1 MNSNVRRVLLTAC
14 FLAAVFLVAACG
26 SSSTPEVTPTAVGQ
40 PAGTQVHAAATSA
53 AAGVVP
59 GATSATEA
67 PAPPPAAGEA
77 PTVTGTDFGTDT
89 AGAAVSNRG
98 TPTAT
103 PGLAL
108 AAPSEL
114 LDSYRI
120 AASYIITS
128 LLPDGQRRVESTQ
141 LQGAWRRTD
150 GRQGFDAAFTLANV
164 SGSRRQELNF
174 VAMGDA
180 AAIQSDG
187 AWSTIAR
194 DATLHYGDPDQ
205 LLSMPFITHV
215 NRGEDLGQ
223 ETTAGVTVTHY
234 RLTDPAVFAAAV
246 GGSLPLA
253 DGTVE
258 NVQLEGWVADAGY
271 VVKYLLQARLEN
283 AQILD
288 DTGNLVRVQQEVSA
302 SYILSD
308 LDGAVKIEWPAD
320 AQPPN
325 TVTVPGF
332 VPNTFPLPEGA
343 KVFPRLGMLE
353 LRTAEAEGDVAAF
366 YRVRLGELGWSFDGE
381 QGFYSAEKDGQRIT
395 LTILPDEV
403 TRETVVRVFAA
414 AD

>member
-1 MNSNVRRVLLTAC
+1 MAGVQAQPPDT
-14 FLAAVFLVAACG
+14 LA
-26 SSSTPEVTPTAVGQ
+26 
-40 PAGTQVHAAATSA
+40 PAGAATAATSSRTEPPTASA
-53 AAGVVP
+53 A
-59 GATSATEA
+59 EA
-67 PAPPPAAGEA
+67 PTPPAAG
-77 PTVTGTDFGTDT
+77 
-89 AGAAVSNRG
+89 GAAGGDIAAAPLADTS

-128 LLPDGQRRVESTQ
+128 LLPNGQRRVDSTQ

-150 GRQGFDAAFTLANV
+150 GPQGYDAAFALANV

-205 LLSMPFITHV
+205 LLSLPFISHV

-223 ETTAGVTVTHY
+223 ETVAGVSVTHY
-234 RLTDPAVFAAAV
+234 RLTDPAVFAAAA

-253 DGTVE
+253 DGVVE

-271 VVKYLLQARLEN
+271 VVKYLLQAGLKD

-288 DTGNLVRVQQEVSA
+288 DAGNPVRVQQEVSA
-302 SYILSD
+302 SYVLSD

-332 VPNTFPLPEGA
+332 VPNTFPLPDGA
-343 KVFPRLGMLE
+343 KVIPRLGMLE
-353 LRTAEAEGDVAAF
+353 LRTAETESDVAAF
-366 YRVRLGELGWSFDGE
+366 YRARLSELGWSFDGD
-381 QGFYSAEKDGQRIT
+381 QGFYSAEKEGQRIT
-395 LTILPDEV
+395 LTILPDDV

-414 AD
+414 GE

>member
-1 MNSNVRRVLLTAC
+1 MRAAAC
-14 FLAAVFLVAACG
+14 LLAAVVTLAACG
-26 SSSTPEVTPTAVGQ
+26 GSSTPEATSVAAEQLAGAQVLPADTLAPPGTATVDTSADINSV
-40 PAGTQVHAAATSA
+40 PTSA
-53 AAGVVP
+53 A
-59 GATSATEA
+59 EA
-67 PAPPPAAGEA
+67 PAPPAAGGDGGGDTA
-77 PTVTGTDFGTDT
+77 AAAVTDT
-89 AGAAVSNRG
+89 R

-128 LLPDGQRRVESTQ
+128 LLPDGQRRVDSTQ

-150 GRQGFDAAFTLANV
+150 GPQGYDAAFALANV

-205 LLSMPFITHV
+205 LLSLPFISHV

-223 ETTAGVTVTHY
+223 EPLAGVTVTHY
-234 RLTDPAVFAAAV
+234 RLTDPVVFAAAV

-253 DGTVE
+253 DGAVE

-271 VVKYLLQARLEN
+271 VVKYLLQAELKD

-288 DTGNLVRVQQEVSA
+288 DAGNPVRVQQEVTA
-302 SYILSD
+302 SYVLSD
-308 LDGAVKIEWPAD
+308 LDGMVTIEWPAD

-332 VPNTFPLPEGA
+332 VPNTFPLPDGA
-343 KVFPRLGMLE
+343 KVSPRLGMLE
-353 LRTAEAEGDVAAF
+353 LRTADAEGNVAAF
-366 YRVRLGELGWSFDGE
+366 YRARLSELGWSFEGE
-381 QGFYSAEKDGQRIT
+381 QGFYSAEKEGQRIT

-414 AD
+414 Q

>member
-1 MNSNVRRVLLTAC
+1 M
-14 FLAAVFLVAACG
+14 AACG
-26 SSSTPEVTPTAVGQ
+26 GAATPQ
-40 PAGTQVHAAATSA
+40 ATSA
-53 AAGVVP
+53 AVEQLAGAQAQPADTLAPAGTVTVD
-59 GATSATEA
+59 TSADTSSTVTAAAEA
-67 PAPPPAAGEA
+67 PAPSTAEGDS
-77 PTVTGTDFGTDT
+77 GGDT
-89 AGAAVSNRG
+89 AAAAAAAADTR

-128 LLPDGQRRVESTQ
+128 LLPDGQRRVDSTQ

-150 GRQGFDAAFTLANV
+150 GAQGYDAAFVLTNV

-205 LLSMPFITHV
+205 LLSLPFISHV

-223 ETTAGVTVTHY
+223 EPLAGVTVTHY
-234 RLTDPAVFAAAV
+234 RLTDPAVFAAAA

-253 DGTVE
+253 DGAVE
-258 NVQLEGWVADAGY
+258 NVLLEGWVADAGY
-271 VVKYLLQARLEN
+271 VVKYLLQAELKD

-288 DTGNLVRVQQEVSA
+288 DAGNPVRVQQAVSA
-302 SYILSD
+302 SYALSD
-308 LDGAVKIEWPAD
+308 LDGMVTIEWPAD

-325 TVTVPGF
+325 TVTVLGF
-332 VPNTFPLPEGA
+332 VPNTFPLPDGA
-343 KVFPRLGMLE
+343 QVIPRLGMLE
-353 LRTAEAEGDVAAF
+353 LRTPDAEGNVAAF
-366 YRVRLGELGWSFDGE
+366 YRARLSELGWSFEGE
-381 QGFYSAEKDGQRIT
+381 QGFYSAEKEGQRIT

-414 AD
+414 Q